1 MDVRSLNLG
10 MRSYKSNHSNQMRI
24 PYGWRLSKYGYHMVN
39 PVQRDVIKK
48 IYSMRKSGLNLQ
60 EIADYLNSNDFPTS
74 RNGKWHCTTVKKI
87 IDQNSR
93 SFS

>member
-1 MDVRSLNLG
+1 
-10 MRSYKSNHSNQMRI
+10 MRI
-24 PYGWRLSKYGYHMVN
+24 PYGWRLSRGGYHMVDHT
-39 PVQRDVIKK
+39 QREVIKK
-48 IYSMRKSGLNLQ
+48 IYAMRTTGSNLQ
-60 EIADYLNSNDFPTS
+60 EIADYLNANNFPTS